1 MTRQIGLAIIAAI
14 VLAYV
19 AGFIVFV
26 SSLPK
31 PPDNVHRADGIVA
44 LTGGDARLITAESL
58 FESGVGKR
66 LLISGVHPET
76 TRTEIKQ
83 LVHGGARFDCCV
95 DLGFEATN
103 THGNAMEAADWAR
116 THHFHSLVVVTANYH
131 MPRSLLEFAD
141 VMPDTKLIPYPV
153 EQTEIDPQAWWNDSR
168 AFRVLQ
174 WEYVK
179 YMGSLVTTMVSSAVD
194 PSYHHRSAGRA

>member
-1 MTRQIGLAIIAAI
+1 MTRQTALAILAAV

-19 AGFIVFV
+19 VGFIVFV
-26 SSLPK
+26 TSLPK
-31 PPDNVHRADGIVA
+31 PPDSVRRADGIVA
-44 LTGGDARLITAESL
+44 LTGGDARLIAAELL
-58 FESGVGKR
+58 FESGIGKR

-76 TRTEIKQ
+76 TRGEIKQ
-83 LVHGGARFDCCV
+83 LVHGGSRFDCCV

-153 EQTEIDPQAWWNDSR
+153 EQTEIDHKPGGTIR
-168 AFRVLQ
+168 AH
-174 WEYVK
+174 
-179 YMGSLVTTMVSSAVD
+179 SACC
-194 PSYHHRSAGRA
+194 SGNM